1 MNKMISDLR
10 KLVAIDSVCRKS
22 DSAEYPFGEGVRRAV
37 DTALKIC
44 EEYGFYTKDNHHKTA
59 YAEVGE
65 GDSLMGILVHLD
77 VVPAGDGWN
86 HDPFD
91 LLVTEDKIFGRG
103 VTDDKGPA
111 VAVIHAIKELMDEGV
126 TFHKRIRIIFGM
138 AEETG
143 DWDDMEYYKKEEEPI
158 DFGFT
163 PDADFPAI
171 YGEKGLAHLRFSF
184 PKADTC
190 FEEISGGTAVNMVPD
205 TCQASGRLQNG
216 ETFTKIVQ
224 GKAAHGS
231 TPEDGENAISK
242 LMTEISKEGS
252 AADCRLVEFFRRFIK
267 MEYDGRSLGGYFEDV
282 ESGPITYNIGII
294 ETVGDF
300 IEVLVDV
307 RYPVTCR
314 IEEILCAI
322 NKNLSENGFADVQA
336 ELLSDTPYV
345 FMDKNGP
352 VIRKLLEAYREH
364 TGDMSEP
371 TLIGGG
377 TYARAMDNIVAFG
390 PMLPGRE
397 LTEHQANEYIFAE
410 DLKLAKEIYKTAIRK
425 LAVE

>member
-1 MNKMISDLR
+1 MDKMISDLR
-10 KLVAIDSVCRKS
+10 KLVSISSVCEKT
-22 DSAEYPFGEGVRRAV
+22 DSSEHPFGESVHRAMETV
-37 DTALKIC
+37 LEIC
-44 EEYGFYTKDNHHKTA
+44 SGYGFRVKNNHNMTA

-65 GDSLMGILVHLD
+65 GDELMGILVHLD

-86 HDPFD
+86 YDPFD
-91 LLVTEDKIFGRG
+91 LTVTEDKIYGRG

-111 VAVIHAIKELMDEGV
+111 VAVIHALKELMDEGAV
-126 TFHKRIRIIFGM
+126 FNKRVRMIFGM

-143 DWDDMEYYKKEEEPI
+143 EWEDMEYYRKEEEIP

-171 YGEKGLAHLRFSF
+171 YGEKGLAHLRFTF
-184 PKADTC
+184 DRTETC
-190 FEEISGGTAVNMVPD
+190 FDSINGGTAINMVPD
-205 TCQASGRLQNG
+205 TCTARGKLPDG
-216 ETFTKIVQ
+216 TPFEIKVL

-242 LMTEISKEGS
+242 LMAEF
-252 AADCRLVEFFRRFIK
+252 ADGGNCRLSVFFRNFIG
-267 MEYDGRSLGGYFEDV
+267 MEYNGESLGGYFEDA
-282 ESGPITYNIGII
+282 ESGPITYNVGLI
-294 ETVGDF
+294 ETKGDR

-314 IEEILCAI
+314 IDEIIRAI
-322 NKNLSENGFADVQA
+322 NSHLAEEGFADLQA

-345 FMDKNGP
+345 YMDKNGP
-352 VIRKLLEAYREH
+352 VIQKLLEAYRMH
-364 TGDMSEP
+364 TGDLREP

-377 TYARAMDNIVAFG
+377 TYARAMDGIVAFG

-397 LTEHQANEYIFAE
+397 LTEHQANEYIYRK
-410 DLKLAKEIYKTAIRK
+410 DLELAKQIYKTAIRK